1 MNPLTVF
8 PVLVFLRYLPRG
20 ILGWDGNGIRVYI
33 LNRNV
38 TRREAED
45 RLGSARTTF
54 GWLSLVTEVQK

>member
-45 RLGSARTTF
+45 RLGWTGVDNPLLGHCES
-54 GWLSLVTEVQK
+54 